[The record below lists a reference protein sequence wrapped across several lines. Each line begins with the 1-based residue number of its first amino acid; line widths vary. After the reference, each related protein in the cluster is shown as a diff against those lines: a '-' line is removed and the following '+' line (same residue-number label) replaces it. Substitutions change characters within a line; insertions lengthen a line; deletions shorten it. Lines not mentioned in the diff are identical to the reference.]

1 MTRRRWVYTEGGRP
15 LPEPYEATE
24 DEQPVARVEIAAG
37 ALYDGQRALDGTDV
51 STRRR
56 FDEYMKRHGY
66 AMADDF
72 KGQWAQAAQK
82 REAFRA
88 GQQRNPQLRDAI
100 GRAAYQL
107 EKRGRRK

>member
-15 LPEPYEATE
+15 LPEPYEVA
-24 DEQPVARVEIAAG
+24 DDYQPPVRVEIAAG

-56 FDEYMKRHGY
+56 FNEYMRRNGY
-66 AMADDF
+66 ALADDF
-72 KGQWAQAAQK
+72 KGEWAKAAQS
-82 REAFRA
+82 REDFRA
-88 GQQRNPQLRDAI
+88 GRRKDPTLRDAI

-107 EKRGRRK
+107 EKRGRRR